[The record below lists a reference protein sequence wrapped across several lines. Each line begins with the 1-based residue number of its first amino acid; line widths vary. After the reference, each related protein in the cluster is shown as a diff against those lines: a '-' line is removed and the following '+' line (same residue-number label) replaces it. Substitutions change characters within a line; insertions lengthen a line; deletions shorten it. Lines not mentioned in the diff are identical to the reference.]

1 MYDEMAAFRQK
12 MNAVPHIE
20 PTGDEVFGVARE
32 ATKAVEPAE

>member
-32 ATKAVEPAE
+32 AAKAVDPAE